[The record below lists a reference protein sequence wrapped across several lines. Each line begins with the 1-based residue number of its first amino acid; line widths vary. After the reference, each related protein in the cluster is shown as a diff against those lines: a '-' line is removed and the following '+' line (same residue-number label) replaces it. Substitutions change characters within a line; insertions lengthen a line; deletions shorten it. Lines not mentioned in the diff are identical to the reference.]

1 MIITSATN
9 LHRYVWHL
17 VYCMLYPRE
26 YNGTGVNP
34 VNPGDMRGLWRIDNM
49 DRRAG
54 QTGWRNYQDSQ
65 QMRSYLYYAVDS
77 STTLQWARP
86 GVWVMDGN
94 QPTFGDLINAHGIS
108 ELNEDS

>member
-1 MIITSATN
+1 M
-9 LHRYVWHL
+9 V
-17 VYCMLYPRE
+17 YPRT
-26 YNGTGVNP
+26 YTGTGINP

-65 QMRSYLYYAVDS
+65 QMRSYLYYS
-77 STTLQWARP
+77 GNGTTTLQWARP

-108 ELNEDS
+108 ELNEDT